1 MDLRKDILYYDA
13 LVDFPTN
20 GQENKLYLNKADGA
34 LYYWDGSAYSLAG
47 DGSGGVTSVTASAPL
62 ASSGGAIPN
71 ISLTIPS
78 DNTKFLDGSGAFDT
92 VKDSDLSLS
101 DITTNDVS
109 TAKHGFAP
117 KAPNDATKFLDG
129 TGAWSTPAGGSSS
142 GIFGI
147 ANTSGVYTFYA
158 TLTLAMTAA
167 TAGQTIEMFADV
179 TETGNVTITLKNG
192 VTINGNGHTYAYTN
206 TAGSMFIDNG
216 SIIKVFIQN
225 LHISRTSSTVTS
237 STNAII
243 NSTAASEFVF
253 QGGSQTMTI
262 SSGSYNMFYNV
273 TSNGVIF
280 RGLNAYG
287 IGAATVVQL
296 NSTGGG
302 LFDSYIKAT
311 GSSNAIEVPGGCIIK
326 NVYITCTGSGKGISV
341 STGATDVDNCVVYAN
356 SGTAVDISSTGKITN
371 SFCSSVSGY
380 GSTGAGTMINSTSI
394 SSSGNGSSV
403 ATIISSYCKSAS
415 GYAHFN
421 SNLTTYN
428 STYISDANSVFYD
441 YAQKMYN
448 CTMICNYNNSAG
460 HCLRLGNAGGEVVNC
475 YMKVTNSSAY
485 CITGL
490 TPFTIKYASN
500 IYSGSTTPVY
510 TTNITQG
517 ISNTQDNQGNILL

>member
-1 MDLRKDILYYDA
+1 MAEKKISQLTAKGATVADTDLLVISESAGGGVYNTKSVTGANIKA
-13 LVDFPTN
+13 LVTDANMT
-20 GQENKLYLNKADGA
+20 
-34 LYYWDGSAYSLAG
+34 
-47 DGSGGVTSVTASAPL
+47 TT
-62 ASSGGAIPN
+62 
-71 ISLTIPS
+71 
-78 DNTKFLDGSGAFDT
+78 
-92 VKDSDLSLS
+92 

-109 TAKHGFAP
+109 TSKHGFAP
-117 KAPNDATKFLDG
+117 KAPNDTTKFLRGDG
-129 TGAWSTPAGGSSS
+129 TWAVPASGSSS
-142 GIFGI
+142 GKFGI
-147 ANTSGVYTFYA
+147 ADSTGAYTYYT

-167 TAGQTIEMFADV
+167 TSGQTIEFFTDY
-179 TETGNVTITLKNG
+179 TETGNVTITLKDG
-192 VTINGNGHTYAYTN
+192 VTINGKGHTYSYTN
-206 TAGSMFIDNG
+206 TAGSMFIDGG
-216 SIIKVFIQN
+216 SAIKVFIQN
-225 LHISRTSSTVTS
+225 LNITRTSASVTS

-262 SSGSYNMFYNV
+262 TSGSYNMFYNI
-273 TSNGVIF
+273 SANNVIF

-287 IGAATVVQL
+287 IGDAFVVQL

-302 LFDSYIKAT
+302 VFDSYIKAT
-311 GSSNAIEVPGGCIIK
+311 GSNSALEVPGGCIIK
-326 NVYITCTGSGKGISV
+326 NVYVTCTGSGKGINV
-341 STGATDVDNCVVYAN
+341 SSGATDVDNCVVYAN
-356 SGTAVDISSTGKITN
+356 SGTGVAISSTGKISN

-380 GSTGAGTMINSTSI
+380 GSTGGGTMINSTSI

-415 GYAHFN
+415 GYAHFF
-421 SNLTTYN
+421 SNLTSYN
-428 STYISDANSVFYD
+428 STYIADANSVFYD

-448 CTMICNYNNSAG
+448 CTMVCNYNNSAG

-475 YMKVTNSSAY
+475 FMKVTNSSAY

-517 ISNTQDNQGNILL
+517 ISNTQDSQGNILL